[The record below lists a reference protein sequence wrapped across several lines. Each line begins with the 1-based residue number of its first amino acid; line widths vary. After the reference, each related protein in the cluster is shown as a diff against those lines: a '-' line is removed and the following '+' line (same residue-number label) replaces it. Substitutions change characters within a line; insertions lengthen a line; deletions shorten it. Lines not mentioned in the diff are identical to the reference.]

1 MTKTKTMTKNM
12 TKTMAKTMAK
22 NMARTGATNPLAT
35 NPLSTNPLSTNP
47 MSGDGRLKIALQK
60 SGRLSEMSVGLLEK
74 AGISLTKSRDQLLC
88 RAHNF
93 PLDVFLVRDDDIP
106 AFLATNVCQVG
117 ILGQN
122 ALLEKQALFAEK
134 YAALE
139 EVMALGFGRCRLSI
153 AAPTSFEYRSV
164 DSLNGKTIATSYRG
178 LLEAYLRDK
187 GVEADIVT
195 MEGAVEVAP
204 RTHLADAIC
213 DLVSTGN
220 TLISNGLQEQ
230 DVILQSQAVLIK
242 NNNMDSELQEIYEK
256 ILSRIR
262 AVLRADN
269 SRYIMLNSPIDS
281 LDAIK
286 AVLPGSASPT
296 VMPLQ
301 GREDMV
307 AVHAVCEEE
316 VFWTTMEELQ
326 RNGANSILVVP
337 IEKMLD

>member
-12 TKTMAKTMAK
+12 
-22 NMARTGATNPLAT
+22 ARTGAT